1 MMKEIFTCRY
11 LFLMACILE
20 NIGGI
25 MYNKVEVKEM
35 KILSVNAGS
44 STLKFS
50 LFELPENVE
59 LINGNFEKIGIGN
72 SFYSVKIN
80 GETLKREVDLKDHSV
95 AVKYLMEELVENKVI
110 DSLDDLDGVGHRMV
124 HGGQKF
130 AKSVLITDEVIEACE
145 ECVEFAP
152 LHNPANLM
160 GVRAFRDALPNT
172 PQVAVFDTAFH
183 QTMSEVEYLYAG
195 PYEWYEK
202 YGVRKYGFHGT
213 SHIYVN
219 KTISEV
225 LGRDDLKVINCHIGS
240 GASVCAIDSGKS
252 ISTSMGFTPLT
263 GVMMGTRSGDIDP
276 SIIPFVMKK
285 ENKTFDQVIDDLNKR
300 SGLLGVSG
308 VSPDSRDIEAGMDEG
323 NERCILA
330 NVKLSQTVANY
341 IAMYN
346 NLLGGADVITFTAG
360 LGERSIITRQHIIE
374 KIASLGVKLDEEANQ
389 IRAELALIST
399 DDSKIPVY
407 VVPTNEEL
415 MIAQDTYDIIK

>member
-1 MMKEIFTCRY
+1 
-11 LFLMACILE
+11 
-20 NIGGI
+20 

-59 LINGNFEKIGIGN
+59 LISGNFEKIGIGN

-95 AVKYLMEELVENKVI
+95 AVKYLMEELIENKVI

-213 SHIYVN
+213 SHRYIN

-252 ISTSMGFTPLT
+252 VSTSMGFTPLT

-300 SGLLGVSG
+300 SGLLGISG

-330 NVKLSQTVANY
+330 NDKLSQTVANY

-415 MIAQDTYDIIK
+415 MIASDTYDIIK

>member
-1 MMKEIFTCRY
+1 
-11 LFLMACILE
+11 MACILE
-20 NIGGI
+20 NIEGI

-59 LINGNFEKIGIGN
+59 LISGNFEKIGIGN

-95 AVKYLMEELVENKVI
+95 AVKYLMEELIENKVI

-213 SHIYVN
+213 SHRYIN

-252 ISTSMGFTPLT
+252 VSTSMGFTPLT

-300 SGLLGVSG
+300 SGLLGISG

-330 NVKLSQTVANY
+330 NDKLSQTVANY

-415 MIAQDTYDIIK
+415 MIASDTYDIIK

>member
-1 MMKEIFTCRY
+1 
-11 LFLMACILE
+11 
-20 NIGGI
+20 

-50 LFELPENVE
+50 LFELPENME
-59 LINGNFEKIGIGN
+59 LISGNFEKIGIGN

-110 DSLDDLDGVGHRMV
+110 DSLGDLDGVGHRMV

-213 SHIYVN
+213 SHRYVN